1 MQRRRWPPAGGV
13 VESSDLK
20 CSASA
25 GSVLHRNHRI
35 HLWWP
40 ALAHSACQEGSAHV
54 RKASHTPSPAQESRP
69 VHSTD
74 GIRRLR
80 HHGTS
85 LSISTVSLL
94 LHVLPCLTDLTE
106 AAEPDDAVGSHGRAW
121 PPAVKPCLPEP
132 LHGVRWSDPS
142 RPAAG
147 ERVTRRESI
156 ASHTVYHGFNA
167 AEDDNCWLRARAS
180 ADVHAL

>member
-1 MQRRRWPPAGGV
+1 MQRRRWSTAGGV

-20 CSASA
+20 CSASVA
-25 GSVLHRNHRI
+25 SVLHRNYRI

-54 RKASHTPSPAQESRP
+54 RKVSHTPSPAQESRP

-85 LSISTVSLL
+85 LSISTVSLVFL
-94 LHVLPCLTDLTE
+94 STLSHRPYAVTE
-106 AAEPDDAVGSHGRAW
+106 AAEPDDAVGYHGRACVYSHFFRINLI
-121 PPAVKPCLPEP
+121 P
-132 LHGVRWSDPS
+132 
-142 RPAAG
+142 
-147 ERVTRRESI
+147 TRRLWK
-156 ASHTVYHGFNA
+156 
-167 AEDDNCWLRARAS
+167 DNKLS
-180 ADVHAL
+180 TQVG